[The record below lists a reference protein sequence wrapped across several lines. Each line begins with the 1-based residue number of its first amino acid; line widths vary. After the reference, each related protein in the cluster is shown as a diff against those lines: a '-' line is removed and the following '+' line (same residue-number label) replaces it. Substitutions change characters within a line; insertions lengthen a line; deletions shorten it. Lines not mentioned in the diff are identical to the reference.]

1 MQNKPKA
8 SERNEIINIRAET
21 SEKEKRKQQGKITF
35 KRWLF
40 QAINETNYTSSQTGK
55 KNK

>member
-1 MQNKPKA
+1 MKK
-8 SERNEIINIRAET
+8 IINIRAET